1 MQRWVTARVR
11 NSPSVGGRNNVKDRY
26 CSCHQLRWFTL
37 SLSIIL
43 LAAGVLSIVLFGG
56 FNLGVDFESG
66 LSQRI
71 QIAPTGLEV
80 AYDGDLDTV
89 LSISANA
96 LTVEQRGEGGVATKL
111 LRFSEYPTSGD
122 IATALGGIEG
132 ISVRVIDG
140 SLKSGNLL
148 SGYGFPA
155 TLGNEAIGLNFR
167 TSGTTSIEEFR
178 TALSDLGNVR
188 VQTVGDSDSRTFQI
202 RLGIKEGSN
211 QASLEAEVADALGK
225 TFGKDGFV
233 ILQSDYIGPKFSAT
247 LISSSILA
255 ISVALALILVYVW
268 IRFRFAFA
276 VSAIVALIHDVLMLL
291 TFISLLRLEFS
302 SITIA
307 ALLTII
313 GYSLNNAIVIFDR
326 IRENTGLNANMG
338 LRANID
344 RSVRQSLSR
353 TLMSSLTTLLAILPL
368 AIFASGDI
376 QLFAIKMSI
385 GLVSGVYSSNLLAPS
400 LLYWISKAQ
409 KNVQIEDKA
418 K

>member
-1 MQRWVTARVR
+1 MLKTDTVPVI
-11 NSPSVGGRNNVKDRY
+11 K
-26 CSCHQLRWFTL
+26 LRWFTL

-276 VSAIVALIHDVLMLL
+276 VSAIVALIHDVLMML

-302 SITIA
+302 STTIA

-376 QLFAIKMSI
+376 RLFAIKMSI

>member
-1 MQRWVTARVR
+1 MLKTDTIPVI
-11 NSPSVGGRNNVKDRY
+11 K
-26 CSCHQLRWFTL
+26 LRWFTL

-122 IATALGGIEG
+122 IAAALGGIEG

-276 VSAIVALIHDVLMLL
+276 VSAIVALVHDVLMML

-302 SITIA
+302 STTIA

-353 TLMSSLTTLLAILPL
+353 TLMSSLTTLLVILPL

-376 QLFAIKMSI
+376 RLFAIKMSI

-409 KNVQIEDKA
+409 KSVQIEDKA

>member
-1 MQRWVTARVR
+1 MLKTDTVPVI
-11 NSPSVGGRNNVKDRY
+11 K
-26 CSCHQLRWFTL
+26 LRWFTL

-276 VSAIVALIHDVLMLL
+276 VSAIVALVHDVLMML

-302 SITIA
+302 STTIA

-353 TLMSSLTTLLAILPL
+353 TLMSSLTTLLVILPL

-376 QLFAIKMSI
+376 RLFAIKMSI

-409 KNVQIEDKA
+409 KSVQIEDKA

>member
-1 MQRWVTARVR
+1 MLKTDTVPVI
-11 NSPSVGGRNNVKDRY
+11 K
-26 CSCHQLRWFTL
+26 LRWFTL

-276 VSAIVALIHDVLMLL
+276 VSAIVALIHDVLMML

-302 SITIA
+302 STTIA

>member
-1 MQRWVTARVR
+1 MLKNDTIPV
-11 NSPSVGGRNNVKDRY
+11 VK
-26 CSCHQLRWFTL
+26 LRWITWGL
-37 SLSIIL
+37 AIIL
-43 LAAGVLSIVLFGG
+43 LAAGAISIVLFGG

-80 AYDGDLDTV
+80 TYDGDLDTV

-96 LTVEQRGEGGVATKL
+96 VSVEQRGEGGVATKT
-111 LRFSEYPTSGD
+111 LRFSEYPTSD
-122 IATALGGIEG
+122 DLATALDGIEG
-132 ISVRVIDG
+132 VSARVIDG
-140 SLKSGNLL
+140 SLKSDDLI

-155 TLGNEAIGLNFR
+155 TLGGKAVGLNFR
-167 TSGTTSIEEFR
+167 SSGSTSIEELR
-178 TALSDLGNVR
+178 SALSDLGNVR
-188 VQTVGDSDSRTFQI
+188 VQTVGGSDSQTFQI
-202 RLGIKEGSN
+202 RLGIKEGSS
-211 QASLEAEVADALGK
+211 QTSLEAEVASSLGNA
-225 TFGKDGFV
+225 FGKDGFV

-255 ISVALALILVYVW
+255 IAVALALILVYVW
-268 IRFRFAFA
+268 IRFRFAYA
-276 VSAIVALIHDVLMLL
+276 VSAIVALIHDVLMML

-302 SITIA
+302 STTIA

-326 IRENTGLNANMG
+326 IRENTSLNASMG
-338 LRANID
+338 LRSNID

-376 QLFAIKMSI
+376 QLFAIKMGI

-409 KNVQIEDKA
+409 KTVQIEDKA
-418 K
+418 E

>member
-1 MQRWVTARVR
+1 MLKTDTVPVI
-11 NSPSVGGRNNVKDRY
+11 K
-26 CSCHQLRWFTL
+26 LRWFTL

-276 VSAIVALIHDVLMLL
+276 VSAIVALVHDVLMML

-302 SITIA
+302 STTIA

-418 K
+418 T